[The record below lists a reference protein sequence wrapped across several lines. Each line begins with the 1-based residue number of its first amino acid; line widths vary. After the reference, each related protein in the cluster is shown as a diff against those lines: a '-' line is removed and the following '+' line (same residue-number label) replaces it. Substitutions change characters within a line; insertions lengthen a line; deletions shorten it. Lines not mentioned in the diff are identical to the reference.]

1 MRRTSDQETQRIF
14 TRRALLLGGA
24 KLGLFSALAGRL
36 YYLQV
41 VEADRYRTLSE
52 DNQFNLE
59 LLPPI
64 RGRILDRNGQALAD
78 NRDNF
83 RIDIVAEQTP
93 DVARTLATLREVVDI
108 EDWDFKR
115 VLRETKRK
123 RGFVPITVV
132 ENLSREDISKVAIN
146 TPYLPGIR
154 IDVGRSRNYPFGAT
168 AVHLTGYVA
177 AVSEPELTGDPVLE
191 LPDFR
196 IGKSGIEKR
205 YDLEMRGSSGQRQVE
220 VNALGRIIR
229 KLPGNEGQP
238 GRDISLT
245 VDVRLQELTARRL
258 AQGKSEIVNTD
269 DPRAAQALAG
279 RKATLPLGKMVNLD
293 KNGMIA
299 PPESGAAVVMDVHR
313 GDVLALVSTPG
324 YDPNLFNKGL
334 SPSDW
339 ERLLSNPRSPM
350 NNKSVTGQYS
360 PGSTFKMIVCLAA
373 LDADVATP
381 DTEVFC
387 PGHMQLGN
395 ARFHCWKKH
404 GHGKLDM
411 AGALEQSC
419 DIYLYEM
426 AKRIGIDRIAD
437 MARRFGFGE
446 KLGIDLPGE
455 SRGLMPSREWKQ
467 ATRGEAWQQ
476 GETLITG
483 IGQGFVLCT
492 PLQMVTMTAR
502 LVNGGIAV
510 VPRLVRD
517 PSAAEPSFEAV
528 KVIPGHL
535 SLVIEGMERVVNGK
549 RGTAR
554 AVPRKSDTFQFGGKS
569 GSVQVKRISK
579 AERLAGK
586 IKNEDRP
593 WRDRDHAMFVAYA
606 PLEAPRY
613 AVAVVVEHGGSG
625 SSMAAPIA
633 RDILAET
640 MRLDPARI
648 AAATARDPREDT

>member
-1 MRRTSDQETQRIF
+1 MRRSSDQETQRIF

-41 VEADRYRTLSE
+41 VEAARYRTLSE

-64 RGRILDRNGQALAD
+64 RGRIFDRNGVALAD

-83 RIDIVAEQTP
+83 RIEIVAEQTS
-93 DVARTLATLREVVDI
+93 DVARTLATLRQIVQI

-115 VLRETKRK
+115 VLRETRRK

-132 ENLSREDISKVAIN
+132 ENLSRQDISRVAIN
-146 TPYLPGIR
+146 APYLPGIR
-154 IDVGRSRNYPFGAT
+154 IEVGRSRNYPYAAS

-177 AVSEPELTGDPVLE
+177 AVSESELTGDPLLE

-196 IGKSGIEKR
+196 IGKSGIEKL

-238 GRDISLT
+238 GKDVSLT
-245 VDVRLQELTARRL
+245 VDVRLQEMASRRL
-258 AQGKSEIVNTD
+258 AQGKAEIVSRR
-269 DPRAAQALAG
+269 DPRALAAMAALKTPPSPG
-279 RKATLPLGKMVNLD
+279 ATIALD
-293 KNGMIA
+293 KTGA
-299 PPESGAAVVMDVHR
+299 VALPESGAAVVMDIHR

-334 SPSDW
+334 SPGDW

-350 NNKSVTGQYS
+350 TNKAVTGQYS
-360 PGSTFKMIVCLAA
+360 PGSTFKMLVCLAA
-373 LDADVATP
+373 LEADVATA

-387 PGHMQLGN
+387 PGHMELGN

-404 GHGKLDM
+404 GHGNLDM
-411 AGALEQSC
+411 VGALEQSC

-437 MARRFGFGE
+437 MARRFGLGE
-446 KLGIDLPGE
+446 KLGIQLPRE
-455 SRGLMPSREWKQ
+455 SRGLIPSREWKQ
-467 ATRGEAWQQ
+467 ATRGEAWQK

-492 PLQMVTMTAR
+492 PLQMATMTAR
-502 LVNGGIAV
+502 LVNGGSAV

-517 PSAAEPSFEAV
+517 PDALEPDFDPV
-528 KVIPGHL
+528 KVTPEHL
-535 SLVIEGMERVVNGK
+535 DLVLEGMDRVVNGK

-554 AVPRKSDTFQFGGKS
+554 AVPSKSDPFRFGGKS
-569 GSVQVKRISK
+569 GSVQVKRITK

-593 WRDRDHAMFVAYA
+593 WADRDHAMFVAYA

-633 RDILAET
+633 KDILAET
-640 MRLDPARI
+640 LRLDPTRV
-648 AAATARDPREDT
+648 AATSPESGEES

>member
-64 RGRILDRNGQALAD
+64 RGRIFDRQGAALAD

-83 RIDIVAEQTP
+83 RIEIVAEQTT
-93 DVARTLATLREVVDI
+93 DVARTLATLRDIIDI

-132 ENLSREDISKVAIN
+132 ENLSRQEISKVAIN

-154 IDVGRSRNYPFGAT
+154 IEVGRSRNYPYGVA

-177 AVSEPELTGDPVLE
+177 AVAESELTGDPVLE

-196 IGKSGIEKR
+196 IGKSGIEKL

-238 GRDISLT
+238 GRDVTLT
-245 VDVRLQELTARRL
+245 VDVGLQELSARRL
-258 AQGKSEIVNTD
+258 ARGKSESVPRS
-269 DPRAAQALAG
+269 DPRAKQALAALKSSAPPG
-279 RKATLPLGKMVNLD
+279 ETVNLD
-293 KNGMIA
+293 KSGKIA
-299 PPESGAAVVMDVHR
+299 PPESGAAVVMDIHR
-313 GDVLALVSTPG
+313 GDILALVSTPG
-324 YDPNLFNKGL
+324 FDPNLFNNGL
-334 SPSDW
+334 SPRDW

-350 NNKSVTGQYS
+350 TNKAIGGLYS

-373 LDADVATP
+373 LEAEVAAP
-381 DTEVFC
+381 DTKVFC

-395 ARFHCWKKH
+395 ARFHCWKGP
-404 GHGKLDM
+404 GHGNLDM
-411 AGALEQSC
+411 VGALEQSC
-419 DIYLYEM
+419 DVYLYEM
-426 AKRIGIDRIAD
+426 AKRVGIDRIAE
-437 MARRFGFGE
+437 MARRFGLGE

-455 SRGLMPSREWKQ
+455 SRGLFPTREWKQ

-492 PLQMVTMTAR
+492 PLQMATMTAR
-502 LVNGGIAV
+502 LVNGGTAV

-517 PSAAEPSFEAV
+517 PDAPAPSFEALNV
-528 KVIPGHL
+528 TPRHL
-535 SLVIEGMERVVNGK
+535 RLAIDGMERVVNGK

-554 AVPRKSDTFQFGGKS
+554 AVPRKSDPFRFGGKS
-569 GSVQVKRISK
+569 GSVQVKRISR

-606 PLEAPRY
+606 PIEAPRY

-625 SSMAAPIA
+625 SAMAAPIA
-633 RDILAET
+633 RDILTET
-640 MRLDPARI
+640 MRLDPAKI
-648 AAATARDPREDT
+648 AAASRDSKEDS

>member
-14 TRRALLLGGA
+14 TRRTLLLGGL
-24 KLGLFSALAGRL
+24 KLGLFGALAGRL

-64 RGRILDRNGQALAD
+64 RGRIFDRNGVALAD

-83 RIDIVAEQTP
+83 RIEIVAEQTA
-93 DVARTLATLREVVDI
+93 DVARTLATLREIVDI
-108 EDWDFKR
+108 QDWDFKR

-132 ENLSREDISKVAIN
+132 ENLSRNEISKVAIN

-154 IDVGRSRNYPFGAT
+154 IDVGRSRNYPFGVA

-177 AVSEPELTGDPVLE
+177 AVSESELTGDPVLE

-196 IGKSGIEKR
+196 IGKSGVEKLF
-205 YDLEMRGSSGQRQVE
+205 DLDMRGSSGQRQVE

-229 KLPGNEGQP
+229 KLPGKEGKP
-238 GRDISLT
+238 GRDLSLT
-245 VDVRLQELTARRL
+245 VDVRLQELASLRL
-258 AQGKSEIVNTD
+258 AQGKSESVAKN
-269 DPRAAQALAG
+269 DPRARKALALL
-279 RKATLPLGKMVNLD
+279 KSATPLGDTVNID
-293 KNGMIA
+293 KFGKIA
-299 PPESGAAVVMDVHR
+299 PPESGAAVVMDIHR

-324 YDPNLFNKGL
+324 FDPNLFNNGL
-334 SPSDW
+334 SPRDW

-350 NNKSVTGQYS
+350 TNKSIGGQYS

-373 LDADVATP
+373 LEANVATP
-381 DTEVFC
+381 DTKVFC
-387 PGHMQLGN
+387 PGYMQLGN
-395 ARFHCWKKH
+395 ARFHCWKNQ
-404 GHGKLDM
+404 GHHHLDM

-426 AKRIGIDRIAD
+426 AKRVGIGRISEI
-437 MARRFGFGE
+437 ARQFGLGE
-446 KLGIDLPGE
+446 KLNIELPGE
-455 SRGLMPSREWKQ
+455 RRGLIPSREWKQ
-467 ATRGEAWQQ
+467 ATRGEAWQK

-492 PLQMVTMTAR
+492 PLQMATMTAR
-502 LVNGGIAV
+502 LVNGGTAV

-517 PSAAEPSFEAV
+517 PKSADQSFEPL
-528 KVIPGHL
+528 KVAPRHL
-535 SLVIEGMERVVNGK
+535 RLVLEGMERVVNGK

-554 AVPRKSDTFQFGGKS
+554 AVPRNSDSFKFGGKS
-569 GSVQVKRISK
+569 GSVQVKRISRT
-579 AERLAGK
+579 ERLAGK

-593 WRDRDHAMFVAYA
+593 WRDRDHAIFVAYA

-613 AVAVVVEHGGSG
+613 AVSVVVEHGGSG

-640 MRLDPARI
+640 MRLDPARV
-648 AAATARDPREDT
+648 AAASSEPSEDT

>member
-41 VEADRYRTLSE
+41 VESARYRTLSE

-64 RGRILDRNGQALAD
+64 RGRIFDRNGAALAD

-83 RIDIVAEQTP
+83 RIEIVAEQTS
-93 DVARTLATLREVVDI
+93 DVARTLTTLRQVVHI

-115 VLRETKRK
+115 VLRETRRK

-132 ENLSREDISKVAIN
+132 ENLSRQDISKVAIN
-146 TPYLPGIR
+146 APYLPGIR
-154 IDVGRSRNYPFGAT
+154 IEVGRSRNYPYAAS

-177 AVSEPELTGDPVLE
+177 AVSESELTGDPVLE

-196 IGKSGIEKR
+196 IGKSGIEKLH
-205 YDLEMRGSSGQRQVE
+205 DLDMRGASGQRQVE

-238 GRDISLT
+238 GKDISLT
-245 VDVRLQELTARRL
+245 VDVRLQEMASRRL
-258 AQGKSEIVNTD
+258 AQGTAEIVPRN
-269 DPRAAQALAG
+269 DPRAIKALAAVKTPPPPG
-279 RKATLPLGKMVNLD
+279 ETIALD
-293 KNGMIA
+293 KAGA
-299 PPESGAAVVMDVHR
+299 VAQPESGAAVVMDIHR

-334 SPSDW
+334 SPGDW

-350 NNKSVTGQYS
+350 TNKAVTGQYS
-360 PGSTFKMIVCLAA
+360 PGSTFKMLVCLAA
-373 LDADVATP
+373 LEADVATP

-387 PGHMQLGN
+387 PGHMELGN

-404 GHGKLDM
+404 GHGNLDM
-411 AGALEQSC
+411 IGALEQSC

-437 MARRFGFGE
+437 MARRFGLGE
-446 KLGIDLPGE
+446 KLGIQLPRE
-455 SRGLMPSREWKQ
+455 SRGLIPTREWKQ
-467 ATRGEAWQQ
+467 ATRGEAWQK

-492 PLQMVTMTAR
+492 PLQMATMTAR
-502 LVNGGIAV
+502 LVNGGSAV

-517 PSAAEPSFEAV
+517 PAAPEPDFDAV
-528 KVIPGHL
+528 KIAPDHL
-535 SLVIEGMERVVNGK
+535 DLVLEGMVRVVNGK

-554 AVPRKSDTFQFGGKS
+554 AVPKKTDTFRFGGKS
-569 GSVQVKRISK
+569 GSVQVKRITK

-593 WRDRDHAMFVAYA
+593 WADRDHAMFVAYA

-613 AVAVVVEHGGSG
+613 AVSVVVEHGGSG

-633 RDILAET
+633 KDILAET
-640 MRLDPARI
+640 LRLDPARV
-648 AAATARDPREDT
+648 ASTTLVPGEES